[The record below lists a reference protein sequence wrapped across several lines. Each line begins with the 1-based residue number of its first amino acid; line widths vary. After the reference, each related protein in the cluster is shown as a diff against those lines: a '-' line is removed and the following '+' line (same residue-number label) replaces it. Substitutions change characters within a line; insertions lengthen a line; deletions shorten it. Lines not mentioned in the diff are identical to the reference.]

1 MRPGLGWTGD
11 PALHL
16 IAVLTAL
23 LGAALALGTHAPRLH
38 ADTRV
43 EHPPGCHAC
52 SVCSPEAMAARDA
65 FLIQSGSIAPDDG
78 E

>member
-1 MRPGLGWTGD
+1 MKPGLLWTGD

-16 IAVLTAL
+16 IAAATAL
-23 LGAALALGTHAPRLH
+23 AAAALALGAPAARSHANV
-38 ADTRV
+38 RV
-43 EHPPGCHAC
+43 EHPPRCHAC

-65 FLIQSGSIAPDDG
+65 FLIASGSIAPEDG

>member
-1 MRPGLGWTGD
+1 MKSGLLWTGD

-16 IAVLTAL
+16 IAVATAL
-23 LGAALALGTHAPRLH
+23 AAAALALGAPTARSHANV
-38 ADTRV
+38 RV
-43 EHPPGCHAC
+43 HHPPGCHAC

-65 FLIQSGSIAPDDG
+65 FLIQSGSIAPEDG

>member
-1 MRPGLGWTGD
+1 MKSGLLWTGD

-16 IAVLTAL
+16 IGVATAL
-23 LGAALALGTHAPRLH
+23 AAAALALGASTSRSHANV
-38 ADTRV
+38 RV

-65 FLIQSGSIAPDDG
+65 FLIDSGSIAPEDG